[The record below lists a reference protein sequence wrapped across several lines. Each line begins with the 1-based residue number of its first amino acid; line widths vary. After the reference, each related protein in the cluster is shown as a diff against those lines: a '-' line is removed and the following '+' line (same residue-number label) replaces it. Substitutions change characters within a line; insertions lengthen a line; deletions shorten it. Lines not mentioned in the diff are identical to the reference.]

1 MPRKKPFS
9 SKQKKFQLQ
18 DKRQRKKESTQDED
32 DTEDIETAGQDS
44 SQSQKKL
51 RKGKSGPIPDRRT
64 DPNRYRLQFFKES
77 NEEID
82 RRKKLAR
89 RPLRHLPEE
98 ALEVNIDQVYQPGSV
113 LDLPKRPPW
122 NYSLSKAKLE
132 AREQNYFQDYTE
144 AIFEKYSPE
153 QLSYFE
159 LNLETWRQLWRVLEM
174 SDILLL
180 ILDIRYPVLHMSP
193 ALYHTVTHDLGKS
206 IIIIL
211 NKVDLAPPPLVI
223 AWKNFLQEKYE
234 KVHIVLFTSYPNE
247 ALAEGGNET
256 KAKMRRKRGGGAWT
270 RAMGQGQL
278 LSVCQ
283 DIVGDKVDLRSWQD
297 KMVSVSSTVKEEEEI
312 ADSSVVGGEDDDGL
326 YKQGDTTLFQN
337 GVLTIGCVGYP
348 NVGKSSLL
356 NGLVGKKVVSV
367 SRTPGHTKHFQTI
380 FLTRTV
386 KLCDCPGLVF
396 PSLID
401 KSLQILAGIYPIA
414 QVREPY
420 SPVGF
425 LAERI
430 DVVKQLCL
438 KHPHYEGNK
447 AQSQI
452 EWSAYDICQAW
463 AEKRGFITAKS
474 GRPDLYRAANNLLRM
489 GLDGR
494 LCLCLR
500 PLGYAENKGQWDQHP
515 ETLKLISDL
524 EFYRVNDDVSDGED
538 ESSDDELGHL
548 VLEQDSDDDDEG
560 GSEEEEEENKDESKY
575 VSNNPFALLDSDDD

>member
-1 MPRKKPFS
+1 MPRQKPFS

-18 DKRQRKKESTQDED
+18 DKRQRKKESSHDGSDPEEAIHKRRD
-32 DTEDIETAGQDS
+32 R
-44 SQSQKKL
+44 SQPQQNLRRGKL
-51 RKGKSGPIPDRRT
+51 GAVPDRRT
-64 DPNRYRLQFFKES
+64 NPHRYCLQFFKES

-82 RRKKLAR
+82 RRKTLAR
-89 RPLRHLPEE
+89 RPLREIPED
-98 ALEVNIDQVYQPGSV
+98 ALEVDIDQVYQPGSV

-122 NYSLSKAKLE
+122 NYSLSRAELE
-132 AREQNYFQDYTE
+132 AREQKYFQEYTE
-144 AIFEKYSPE
+144 AITEKFPPE

-159 LNLETWRQLWRVLEM
+159 MNLETWRQLWRVLEM

-223 AWKNFLQEKYE
+223 AWKSFLQQKYE

-247 ALAEGGNET
+247 ALTEGGDEI
-256 KAKMRRKRGGGAWT
+256 KAKLRRKRGGGAWT

-278 LSVCQ
+278 LEVCQ
-283 DIVGDKVDLRSWQD
+283 NIVGDKVDLSSWHD
-297 KMVSVSSTVKEEEEI
+297 KLVSADAMKEEEDTE
-312 ADSSVVGGEDDDGL
+312 DSSVVRSQYEDTS
-326 YKQGDTTLFQN
+326 YKHEETTRYQN

-356 NGLVGKKVVSV
+356 NGLIGKKVVSV

-380 FLTRTV
+380 FLTQTI

-414 QVREPY
+414 QVREPFT
-420 SPVGF
+420 PVGF

-430 DVVKQLCL
+430 DILNQLRL
-438 KHPHYEGNK
+438 KHPNCEKNAAK
-447 AQSQI
+447 SLKC
-452 EWSAYDICQAW
+452 WSAYDICEAW

-474 GRPDLYRAANNLLRM
+474 GRPDLHRAANNLLRM

-500 PLGYAENKGQWDQHP
+500 PPGYTDNKGHWERHQ
-515 ETLKLISDL
+515 ETLKLIGDL
-524 EFYRVNDDVSDGED
+524 ECYRVNGMSDGED
-538 ESSDDELGHL
+538 EFSDEDLAHLGRENDSDDE
-548 VLEQDSDDDDEG
+548 EESEG
-560 GSEEEEEENKDESKY
+560 EDEENEDGSKY
-575 VSNNPFALLDSDDD
+575 VSNNPFALLGGDD

>member
-18 DKRQRKKESTQDED
+18 DKRHRKKENTHDGSDPDYEEANSKGD
-32 DTEDIETAGQDS
+32 D
-44 SQSQKKL
+44 QSQTTV
-51 RKGKSGPIPDRRT
+51 REAKSKFDSRT
-64 DPNRYRLQFFKES
+64 NPNRYRLQFFKED

-82 RRKKLAR
+82 RRKKLAI
-89 RPLRHLPEE
+89 RPLHHLPEE

-122 NYSLSKAKLE
+122 NYSLSKAQLE
-132 AREQNYFQDYTE
+132 AREHKYFQDYTN
-144 AIFEKYSPE
+144 AIFDKFSQEE
-153 QLSYFE
+153 LSYFE

-174 SDILLL
+174 ADILLL

-211 NKVDLAPPPLVI
+211 NKVDLAPPSLVI
-223 AWKNFLQEKYE
+223 AWKCFLQEKYE

-247 ALAEGGNET
+247 ALAEGGDEL

-278 LSVCQ
+278 LEVCQ
-283 DIVGDKVDLRSWQD
+283 DIVGDKVDLSSWQD
-297 KMVSVSSTVKEEEEI
+297 KLVSVPDGMKEEEE
-312 ADSSVVGGEDDDGL
+312 AEHTGQEEDTTDT
-326 YKQGDTTLFQN
+326 QGDTTLFQN

-380 FLTRTV
+380 YLTKTV

-420 SPVGF
+420 TPVGF

-430 DVVKQLCL
+430 DIVKQLRL
-438 KHPHYEGNK
+438 KHPDCDTGSPK
-447 AQSQI
+447 
-452 EWSAYDICQAW
+452 WSAYDICQAW
-463 AEKRGFITAKS
+463 AEKRGFVTSKT
-474 GRPDLYRAANNLLRM
+474 GRPDIYRAANNLLRM

-500 PLGYAENKGQWDQHP
+500 PPGYTNHKGHWEQHQQ
-515 ETLKLISDL
+515 TLKLIGDL
-524 EFYRVNDDVSDGED
+524 ECYKVNENFSDDEDEYSDEELAHLCQERDSGED
-538 ESSDDELGHL
+538 ES
-548 VLEQDSDDDDEG
+548 
-560 GSEEEEEENKDESKY
+560 EEEDEDNDDGNKY
-575 VSNNPFALLDSDDD
+575 VSTNPFALLDDDD